1 MIDWKLIMD
10 LRLKILDQARKEL
23 ELNDNLLEEKKEI
36 LQSFLALLSQ
46 AIVKTPEI
54 GDKEKTLE
62 DVGKH
67 LLDSQHL
74 LLMLEQYIAELNA
87 LRRISINLTSRL
99 ELKAVLETV
108 VSEALRLVKNADD
121 VNIFLFN
128 EGNLTFGAALD
139 SKGEKNHEYAKPRP
153 NGLTATVARQ
163 KKMIMVE
170 DLQTHPLFI
179 NSSRSWHGS
188 IIGIPLMIGS
198 KVEGVMN
205 LARTT
210 EGGFSEDEIRLL
222 GMLADQAAVAILNAG
237 LHEHAN
243 QEARLDSLTGLP
255 NRRALDERLEA
266 EVKRASRSG
275 TSLAVV
281 MMDLDGFK
289 TINDTYGHAI
299 GDQVL
304 CQAFQPLVDTLR
316 TTDFLARYG
325 GDELTLVLPETDL
338 ASARLVAEKI
348 QEKLRSIKIEIP
360 DEKPPQL
367 DFSGGIAIYPQH
379 GLFASDLLRA
389 ADEALYRAKRR
400 QRGNFLVA
408 NDPTVP
414 LIHNLHTSP
423 PLS

>member
-1 MIDWKLIMD
+1 MT
-10 LRLKILDQARKEL
+10 
-23 ELNDNLLEEKKEI
+23 KKR
-36 LQSFLALLSQ
+36 
-46 AIVKTPEI
+46 TC
-54 GDKEKTLE
+54 E
-62 DVGKH
+62 DVGKQLIDSRN
-67 LLDSQHL
+67 LLFSLKQH
-74 LLMLEQYIAELNA
+74 ADELNA

-99 ELKAVLETV
+99 DLKEVLEAV
-108 VSEALRLVKNADD
+108 VSEALRLIKNADD
-121 VNIFLFN
+121 VNIFLYD
-128 EGNLTFGAALD
+128 EGILTFGAALD
-139 SKGEKNHEYAKPRP
+139 SKGEKNHEYAKPRS

-170 DLQTHPLFI
+170 NFQTHPLFT
-179 NSSRSWHGS
+179 NSTHDWHGS
-188 IIGIPLMIGS
+188 IIGIPLIVGAR
-198 KVEGVMN
+198 VEGVMN

-210 EGGFSEDEIRLL
+210 EGGFSKDEIRLL
-222 GMLADQAAVAILNAG
+222 SMLADQAAVAIFNAG
-237 LHEHAN
+237 MHEHAN
-243 QEARLDSLTGLP
+243 QEARHDSLTGLP

-289 TINDTYGHAI
+289 TINDSYGHAI

-304 CQAFQPLVDTLR
+304 CQAFEPLVETLR

-338 ASARLVAEKI
+338 ASARLVAAKV
-348 QEKLRSIKIEIP
+348 QEKLQSIEIEVP
-360 DEKPPQL
+360 DGNPPKL

-400 QRGNFLVA
+400 QRGSFLVA
-408 NDPTVP
+408 NNPTVP
-414 LIHNLHTSP
+414 LSSNKHPS
-423 PLS
+423 SQ